1 MPQTPLFTGVF
12 QFEST
17 PRCPPTVHRGQSRER
32 PKKNENAMKKQNM
45 KAGVMGGARR
55 CLAQVARKFRD
66 NSDGPALALSVFTMP
81 GPRHCGGVNT
91 TVHSSPQQPD
101 ASSSTVEIAV
111 RACARCCGQRVF
123 GCLWFF
129 PRFFPRFSEFSHSIV
144 PQQVATAFTLL
155 FASFPRF
162 PGWVRREIGGLVNGK
177 CNEQISGS

>member
-1 MPQTPLFTGVF
+1 
-12 QFEST
+12 
-17 PRCPPTVHRGQSRER
+17 
-32 PKKNENAMKKQNM
+32 MKTQNM

-55 CLAQVARKFRD
+55 RIGQVARKFQN
-66 NSDGPALALSVFTMP
+66 NSDTTALALSVFRMP
-81 GPRHCGGVNT
+81 GLRHCGGVKT
-91 TVHSSPQQPD
+91 TVHSSHEPPD
-101 ASSSTVEIAV
+101 ASSSTVQIAV
-111 RACARCCGQRVF
+111 RACARRCGQRVF

-144 PQQVATAFTLL
+144 PQRVATAFRLL